1 MPPDPRLE
9 LAILI
14 VQQILA
20 LILDQQGG
28 EAQQAVESNPYRIQ
42 TATELAYGYLKD
54 PVVGLPNL
62 FAAIQ
67 SVRLDTASPHIGTIT
82 DVLDALANMP
92 PVTLPE
98 IPPPGYGTGD
108 PTGVW
113 GVVFGTYAWC
123 ELD

>member
-20 LILDQQGG
+20 LILDQQG
-28 EAQQAVESNPYRIQ
+28 EESQQAVESNPYRIQ

-82 DVLDALANMP
+82 DVLDVLANMP
-92 PVTLPE
+92 PITLPE
-98 IPPPGYGTGD
+98 IPPPGYGAGD
-108 PTGVW
+108 LSEVW
-113 GVVFGTYAWC
+113 LSNLETYDWC
-123 ELD
+123 PID